1 MKRTILNAGMILCGE
16 QLTPLENGSL
26 IIEDG
31 IIREILPRKAREALS
46 LEDVKEIS
54 LPHMTLMPGM
64 IECHNHLCIDAALP
78 EHLELLAWSNECQLT
93 LLALKGLKE
102 DLMSGVTTA
111 RCMGDKFY
119 IDVTLKKLIEDK
131 KVDGPRLLAAGIG
144 MKGSHGAGHI
154 GMPHCGAG
162 EIRHTCRENLKKAQ
176 TC

>member
-46 LEDVKEIS
+46 LEDAKEIS

-78 EHLELLAWSNECQLT
+78 EHLEQ
-93 LLALKGLKE
+93 
-102 DLMSGVTTA
+102 
-111 RCMGDKFY
+111 
-119 IDVTLKKLIEDK
+119 
-131 KVDGPRLLAAGIG
+131 
-144 MKGSHGAGHI
+144 
-154 GMPHCGAG
+154 
-162 EIRHTCRENLKKAQ
+162 
-176 TC
+176 